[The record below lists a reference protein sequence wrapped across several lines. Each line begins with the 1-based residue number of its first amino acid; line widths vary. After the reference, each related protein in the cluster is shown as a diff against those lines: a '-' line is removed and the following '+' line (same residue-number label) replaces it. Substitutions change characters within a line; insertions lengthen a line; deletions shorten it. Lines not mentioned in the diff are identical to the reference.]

1 MAKLSA
7 HGDEVA
13 RLDIT
18 RTVPD
23 AEYRIVYSFRSDG
36 HVMRRMCST
45 DRAGFDGGWKLY
57 KKLKDPKR
65 DTVRRMRRVAQQFV
79 LDYDPRE
86 DTTINDFN
94 IYLTA

>member
-36 HVMRRMCST
+36 HVLRNLNN
-45 DRAGFDGGWKLY
+45 GGWKLY
-57 KKLKDPKR
+57 KKLTKDGN
-65 DTVRRMRRVAQQFV
+65 DITRRMVKVAHSFAA
-79 LDYDPRE
+79 DAEARGN
-86 DTTINDFN
+86 DTTIDDFQCS
-94 IYLTA
+94 A